1 MNREAGKIV
10 TKSLKLYGE
19 LFAQKQSVAELR
31 DWAADA
37 DLPPALRAAFKTQ
50 LDAAV
55 ESLGKAAEDVYALM
69 EALRKA

>member
-10 TKSLKLYGE
+10 TKALKLYGE
-19 LFAQKQSVAELR
+19 LFAQKQSVVELR

-37 DLPPALRAAFKTQ
+37 DLPPALRKAFAEQ

-55 ESLGKAAEDVYALM
+55 GQIGSAGESVYALM